1 MFLAAFTSAWQAKLQ
16 AVHWKLAWLSRD
28 FRSTCLHALQRWLV
42 NAGVDLLDSA
52 GGLLLQPTRQE
63 VAQRLLLYHLG
74 AGSQPRVLSPRL
86 RELPTLL
93 QVTRSAR
100 PARMPVRV
108 LLDREVPH
116 VPGVRAVVP
125 QHRFLGGG
133 GEQPVPGNPV

>member
-108 LLDREVPH
+108 LLDREVPYK
-116 VPGVRAVVP
+116 PGVRAVVP
-125 QHRFLGGG
+125 QHGFLDG
-133 GEQPVPGNPV
+133 